1 MGSNIHIVTTP
12 EPVSI
17 VLHTQ
22 SENNVTIHAN
32 GFSKKVE
39 RQSNIDAFSMNTNDG
54 YHIGAIHTF
63 AIGGSA
69 TSEHDPYMQTTLS
82 ELATKQYDYFALGHI
97 HKMQMWPE
105 YKVAYSGG
113 IQGLNPNETGSR
125 GGILVEIEEPGMQP
139 SMSFVDFSVLEF
151 DTIYIDIDGIRNSI
165 HELAKDI
172 AMGIENYKNEKFA
185 DSKAKSLLIR
195 VVLEGSTSLYDEL
208 KKPQILSE
216 LINDVREE
224 VQVLSIEVQL
234 ERITPYINKTE
245 LIAASPFSLYIE
257 NMLADPDLRNELIEF
272 AKQSNFAEM
281 PNSDNESHIW
291 LNVLLD
297 QVGEEWLYRMVK
309 NYED

>member
-1 MGSNIHIVTTP
+1 M
-12 EPVSI
+12 
-17 VLHTQ
+17 
-22 SENNVTIHAN
+22 
-32 GFSKKVE
+32 
-39 RQSNIDAFSMNTNDG
+39 
-54 YHIGAIHTF
+54 
-63 AIGGSA
+63 
-69 TSEHDPYMQTTLS
+69 
-82 ELATKQYDYFALGHI
+82 
-97 HKMQMWPE
+97 
-105 YKVAYSGG
+105 
-113 IQGLNPNETGSR
+113 
-125 GGILVEIEEPGMQP
+125 
-139 SMSFVDFSVLEF
+139 
-151 DTIYIDIDGIRNSI
+151 
-165 HELAKDI
+165 
-172 AMGIENYKNEKFA
+172 
-185 DSKAKSLLIR
+185 
-195 VVLEGSTSLYDEL
+195 
-208 KKPQILSE
+208 SE